1 MSAELDILKALSDPT
16 RLRLALLLTGG
27 ELCVC
32 DLTETLQLPQ
42 STVSRHL
49 SRLRQAGLVSDHRSG
64 KWVYYRIHGT
74 EKPGQAE
81 LIQFLDS
88 LQEKEPYASDRLRL
102 ATLSQTR
109 RCE

>member
-1 MSAELDILKALSDPT
+1 MSAELDILKALSDQT

-32 DLTETLQLPQ
+32 DLRETLQLPQ

-49 SRLRQAGLVSDHRSG
+49 SRLKQAGLVSDRRSG
-64 KWVYYRIHGT
+64 KWVFYRIRGT
-74 EKPGQAE
+74 EEPVQVE
-81 LIQFLDS
+81 LIHFLDS
-88 LQEKEPYASDRLRL
+88 LQEKEPYASDRQRL
-102 ATLSQTR
+102 ATLERSR